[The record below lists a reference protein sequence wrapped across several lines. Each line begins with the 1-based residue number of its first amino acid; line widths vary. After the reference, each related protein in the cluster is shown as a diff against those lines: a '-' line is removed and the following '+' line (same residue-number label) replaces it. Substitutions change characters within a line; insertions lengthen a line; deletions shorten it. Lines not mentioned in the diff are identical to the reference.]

1 MSDQGQDKSSSE
13 AKGQT
18 HQELFKK
25 MVKNKD
31 FIKFYKEYKKNLQRS
46 ILVLNFQ
53 SNRKDNG
60 QKIDPELHS
69 NVVKEFEDFIN
80 ENSFYRK

>member
-46 ILVLNFQ
+46 I
-53 SNRKDNG
+53 
-60 QKIDPELHS
+60 
-69 NVVKEFEDFIN
+69 
-80 ENSFYRK
+80 